1 MATDTTA
8 MYIESRSHERNAGA
22 PAAHA
27 LILALEQAKPMT
39 TKQGHTSL
47 VGAMVPGI
55 GVVVVKEEQA
65 AQRTGE
71 DHWAESLIV
80 SASG

>member
-8 MYIESRSHERNAGA
+8 RYIDNRSHERNAGA
-22 PAAHA
+22 PAAHV
-27 LILALEQAKPMT
+27 LVLVLGQATSTT

-47 VGAMVPGI
+47 VGAVIPCI
-55 GVVVVKEEQA
+55 RVVIVEEEEA
-65 AQRTGE
+65 KQRTSE

-80 SASG
+80 PASS